1 MKRGERAACVHLLG
15 LQLTGRIPP
24 SQRAIYGL
32 ILQAQQ
38 NIVRLHPGDMGA
50 SLARVRGGRTT
61 AGVGPYEHAIVRVGC
76 NDKLAKRQNSGMLA
90 MISVRCGSQH

>member
-1 MKRGERAACVHLLG
+1 VKRGERAACVHLLG
-15 LQLTGRIPP
+15 LQLTGRILS

-50 SLARVRGGRTT
+50 SLARVREGRTT
-61 AGVGPYEHAIVRVGC
+61 AGLGAYEHAMCVLDATT
-76 NDKLAKRQNSGMLA
+76 NWLSDKTPACLR
-90 MISVRCGSQH
+90 